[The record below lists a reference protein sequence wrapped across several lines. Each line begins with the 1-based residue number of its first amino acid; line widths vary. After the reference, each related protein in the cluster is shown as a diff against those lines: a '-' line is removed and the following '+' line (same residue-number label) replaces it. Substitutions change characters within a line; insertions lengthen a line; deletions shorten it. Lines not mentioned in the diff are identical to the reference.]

1 MKKITKKWL
10 KNTLKIKKVNGRKSK
25 LKSLYQP
32 ILTKI

>member
-10 KNTLKIKKVNGRKSK
+10 KNTLKIKKVNGRKRK
-25 LKSLYQP
+25 LKSLYQS